1 MPTLWVFGDSYSHI
15 YDNTID
21 RRYKFYREYRKGILP
36 KTWSEL
42 LASKLNVKLRN
53 CAHSGSSNYAIF
65 QWFCDY
71 CQAIKPDDI
80 VIIGWSFKERFRL
93 VNHYTGRFECIRPN
107 SIQITQTKEFLKDIS
122 LSTIDEILLNR
133 TESEWK
139 CEIYSWESL
148 INLLA
153 SKIGFNIFYWTF
165 DDTIH
170 KKNYIGGDTDSLMQ
184 TLLSNGANTIT
195 IETNGVVKDEHFSE
209 QGHIIQSDYFYE
221 FLLKNKI
228 ITNE

>member
-1 MPTLWVFGDSYSHI
+1 MSTLWVFGDSFSHI
-15 YDNTID
+15 HDNTIE
-21 RRYKFYREYRKGILP
+21 RRYKSYREYRKGILP

-42 LASKLNVKLRN
+42 LSSKLKIRLRN
-53 CAHSGSSNYAIF
+53 CANRGSSNYDIF

-71 CQAIKPDDI
+71 SQVIQPNDI

-93 VNHYTGRFECIRPN
+93 VNHNTGLFESIRPN
-107 SIQITQTKEFLKDIS
+107 SLQITQTKEFLKDIS
-122 LSTIDEILLNR
+122 LSTINEILLNR

-139 CEIYSWESL
+139 SEVYSWESL

-153 SKIGFNIFYWTF
+153 SKIGFNICYWTF
-165 DDTIH
+165 DDTLH
-170 KKNYIGGDTDSLMQ
+170 KKNYIGGDTNSLMQ

-195 IETNGVVKDEHFSE
+195 METNGVVNDIHFGE
-209 QGHIIQSDYFYE
+209 CGHKVQSNYFYE

-228 ITNE
+228 ISNE

>member
-1 MPTLWVFGDSYSHI
+1 MSTLWVFGDSFSHI
-15 YDNTID
+15 HDNSVE
-21 RRYKFYREYRKGILP
+21 RRYKFYREYRKGVLP

-42 LASKLNVKLRN
+42 LASQLGMKLRN
-53 CAHSGSSNYAIF
+53 CANRGSSNYDIF

-71 CQAIKPDDI
+71 SQVIQSNDI

-93 VNHYTGRFECIRPN
+93 VNHNTGQFETIRPN
-107 SIQITQTKEFLKDIS
+107 SIQITQTKEFLKNIS
-122 LSTIDEILLNR
+122 LSTINEVLLNR

-139 CEIYSWESL
+139 GEVYSWESL

-165 DDTIH
+165 DDTLH
-170 KKNYIGGDTDSLMQ
+170 KKNYIGGDTNSLME
-184 TLLSNGANTIT
+184 TLLTNGANTIT
-195 IETNGVVKDEHFSE
+195 METNGEVNDMHFGE
-209 QGHIIQSDYFYE
+209 QGHIIQSNYFYE

-228 ITNE
+228 IYNE